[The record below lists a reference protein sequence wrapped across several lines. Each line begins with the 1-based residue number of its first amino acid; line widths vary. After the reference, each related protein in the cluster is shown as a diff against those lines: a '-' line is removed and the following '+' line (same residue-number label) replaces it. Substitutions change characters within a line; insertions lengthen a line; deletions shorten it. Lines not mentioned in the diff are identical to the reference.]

1 MERAPALIRAFP
13 SFESED
19 YRALWIAAVTSAVS
33 IWSLIMARAWLAL
46 ELTDTGLA
54 VGAVTFAAMAPWA
67 LAPFAGALADR
78 YDRARMIAVGR
89 SLNLLF
95 ALILAYLAFSGSLA
109 VWHLIA
115 LAFASGVAW
124 SIETSAQNAL
134 LPNTVDKG
142 SLLNAITLLSMANFG
157 SRLVGPLIGAPLLAG
172 LGAGWIF
179 VMAAAFYAV
188 SVLLTLRLRVRSTGG
203 LGQSELPLVT
213 AARRGLADAF
223 RYVGG
228 NPQIRL
234 VIAVVSVHCL
244 FTMSFDSMLPI
255 LAKREFDGGTGMFS
269 ALLMGIGG
277 GALIGTLSL
286 SFVRDPAIR
295 GRLFIAT
302 GIASGLTLAIAGL
315 APTRETAILGVAL
328 TGGAQAVFVALGSA
342 MIQSVVKDEI
352 RGRVMSLYALFG
364 GGVMAIMIFSNGAAT
379 DVVNVRY
386 LLWVPGLTFAV
397 VLSVWALM
405 HSELRH
411 IATHGVIYLGRTRP
425 EPETALAPG
434 GGGGGR

>member
-1 MERAPALIRAFP
+1 MERAPALTRAFP
-13 SFESED
+13 SFESEH
-19 YRALWIAAVTSAVS
+19 YRALWVAAAASAVS
-33 IWSLIMARAWLAL
+33 MWALIMARAWLAL
-46 ELTDTGLA
+46 ELADSGLA
-54 VGAVTFAAMAPWA
+54 VGAVTFAAMAPWT
-67 LAPFAGALADR
+67 LAPIAGALADR
-78 YDRARMIAVGR
+78 FDRARMILVGR
-89 SLNLLF
+89 VLHLIF
-95 ALILAYLAFSGSLA
+95 ALILTYLAFSDSLE
-109 VWHLIA
+109 VWHLIL

-124 SIETSAQNAL
+124 AIENSAQNAL
-134 LPNTVDKG
+134 LPNTVDKN

-179 VMAAAFYAV
+179 VMAACFYAV
-188 SVLLTLRLRVRSTGG
+188 SILLTLRLRLRSTGG
-203 LGQSELPLVT
+203 LGRNELSLFT
-213 AARRGLADAF
+213 EARRGLAEAF
-223 RYVGG
+223 RYIGS

-255 LAKREFDGGTGMFS
+255 LAKREFDGGTGLFS

-286 SFVRDPAIR
+286 SFLRDASLR

-315 APTRETAILGVAL
+315 APTRELAVLGVAL
-328 TGGAQAVFVALGSA
+328 SGGAQAMFVALGSA
-342 MIQSVVKDEI
+342 LIQSVVQDEI

-364 GGVMAIMIFSNGAAT
+364 GGVMAVMIFTNGAAT

-386 LLWVPGLTFAV
+386 LIWVPGLTFALL
-397 VLSVWALM
+397 LSVWALM

-411 IATHGVIYLGRTRP
+411 IFTHGVLYLGRAQP
-425 EPETALAPG
+425 EPEPALAAG
-434 GGGGGR
+434 GGGGG

>member
-1 MERAPALIRAFP
+1 MERAPTLIRAFP
-13 SFESED
+13 SFESEH
-19 YRALWIAAVTSAVS
+19 YRALWIAAATSAVS
-33 IWSLIMARAWLAL
+33 MWSLIMARAWLAL
-46 ELTDTGLA
+46 ELADSGLA
-54 VGAVTFAAMAPWA
+54 VGAVTFAAMAPWT
-67 LAPFAGALADR
+67 LAPIAGALADR
-78 YDRARMIAVGR
+78 FDRASMIVIGR
-89 SLNLLF
+89 VLHLNF
-95 ALILAYLAFSGSLA
+95 ALILAYLAFSHSLE
-109 VWHLIA
+109 VWHLIL

-124 SIETSAQNAL
+124 AIENSAQNAL
-134 LPNTVDKG
+134 LPNTVDKN

-179 VMAAAFYAV
+179 VMAACFYAV
-188 SVLLTLRLRVRSTGG
+188 SILLTLRLRLRSTGG
-203 LGQSELPLVT
+203 LGGSELSFFT
-213 AARRGLADAF
+213 EARRGLAEAF
-223 RYVGG
+223 RYVGS

-234 VIAVVSVHCL
+234 VIAVVALHCL

-255 LAKREFDGGTGMFS
+255 LAKREFGGGTGMFS

-286 SFVRDPAIR
+286 SFVRDASLR

-315 APTRETAILGVAL
+315 APTRELAVLGVAL
-328 TGGAQAVFVALGSA
+328 SGGAQAMFVALGSA

-364 GGVMAIMIFSNGAAT
+364 DGVMAVMILSNGAAT

-386 LLWVPGLTFAV
+386 LFWVPGLTFAV
-397 VLSVWALM
+397 VLSAWALM

-411 IATHGVIYLGRTRP
+411 IATHGEIYLGRSRP
-425 EPETALAPG
+425 EPETALAAG
-434 GGGGGR
+434 GGGG